1 MNSPFSTTALKITA
15 VAVCIA
21 MGMESDAQSFRVKI
35 STGMNGFY
43 DETMVHFGIGVPT
56 VDPNDIPKIGMGG
69 GAAPGIASVSADGA
83 DLMFNAHGP
92 ISGDISVPIKVSCGV
107 NGAYTLTIYDVQGL
121 FGVSC
126 ITLVD
131 QLLQTSVPVAQGMA
145 YNYFMNTA
153 APIDPARFLIH
164 MSAPLQATTTNATCP
179 NANDGI
185 VSVPV
190 SGVGPWSVM
199 WPDAQ
204 TGQIVLETFTTSPI
218 DLIGGAGNYSATVSH
233 SDGCTQGFI
242 ATIGSEAA
250 PIAAF
255 APSTALAQVG
265 EIVTFSNNSTIGTD
279 ANWSFG
285 DGGTS
290 ADVQPTHAY
299 SQPGIYTVSLTANL
313 NGCEALASTL
323 VEVEDAN
330 AVGEISPVD
339 VAVFVQAD
347 RIMVTCAET
356 DQPLNAELFSASGR
370 SVSPAQRSLNS
381 NSPMYVSTSGL
392 PAGGYILR
400 VWNST
405 ALRSFLVPLTH

>member
-1 MNSPFSTTALKITA
+1 MKTPKTKSAITIIA
-15 VAVCIA
+15 VAAAFTFGVNA
-21 MGMESDAQSFRVKI
+21 NAQTFRVKI
-35 STGMNGFY
+35 SSGMNGFY
-43 DETMVHFGIGVPT
+43 DETMVHFGMGVPT

-121 FGVSC
+121 FGESC
-126 ITLVD
+126 ITLED
-131 QLLQTSVPVAQGMA
+131 QLLQTSIPVAQGVA

-164 MSAPLQATTTNATCP
+164 MTAPLQAATTNASCP
-179 NANDGI
+179 NANDGV

-199 WPDAQ
+199 WPDPQ
-204 TGQIVLETFTTSPI
+204 TGQIALETFTTSPI
-218 DLIGGAGNYSATVSH
+218 ELQGGSGNYSATVSH
-233 SDGCTQGFI
+233 SDGCTQGFL
-242 ATIGSEAA
+242 ATIGSEPA

-255 APSTALAQVG
+255 SPSSALAQVG
-265 EIVTFSNNSTIGTD
+265 QVITFSNSSTVGTD

-290 ADVQPTHAY
+290 TDAQPTHAY
-299 SQPGIYTVSLTANL
+299 AQPGTYTVSLTASL
-313 NGCEALASTL
+313 NDCEAVATTL
-323 VEVEDAN
+323 VEVEGADGI
-330 AVGEISPVD
+330 GETSPIN

-347 RIMVTCAET
+347 RIMVTWAET
-356 DQPLNAELFSASGR
+356 DQPLNAELFSASGS

-405 ALRSFLVPLTH
+405 ALRSYLVPLTR